1 MRPWTPASLAA
12 PLAIATVLAAAPFA
26 LKSARGETV
35 KPIEIAATTGGQPEA
50 VRADAPAS
58 GTLIASPATGFD
70 KLADITAGNVE
81 LDARALPSLAMPP
94 APSAS
99 DLGIATTAPAAPAP
113 AATAAPS
120 PAAVPA
126 AVADPRHA
134 EILDGVRK
142 LLGEPPAAARSGKQ
156 ARQPKV
162 DPDREDR
169 TALASYYQSAQRLLW
184 VDAKGLT
191 ARGEA
196 AMREIRAADDYGL
209 RSGDFDLPKRIVAE
223 PQALADAETSI
234 ALAAL
239 KYARHARG
247 GRVDP
252 LELSPNLDRKPPVM
266 GPAAVISGLADAT
279 APDAYLRGLHPRHP
293 QFERLR
299 QKYLE
304 ARASGT
310 AQVAAAA
317 QEAPKPEPSSD
328 AKAKVPKKQA
338 AAEQASP
345 PPATVKKLLANME
358 MWRWMPEELGQRH
371 VFANVPQFTFS
382 YVKDGKPIH
391 SERIIVGKPQT
402 QTPMFSDVMENVVF
416 HPTWSVPDSIKV
428 KEILPGLA
436 RGNNVMA
443 RQGLKAVYNG
453 REIDPMS
460 VDWRSVD
467 IRNVH
472 VFQPSGQSN
481 ALGLLKFNFPNSH
494 HVYMHDTPLKPLF
507 NQTVRTF
514 SHGCVRV
521 RNPQRFAE
529 VILAEDKGWGP
540 ERIKA
545 LLDNPQQNNMVQLT
559 NRIPVHIVYFTTWVD
574 DDGKLA
580 TYRDMY
586 GHEEKIHLGLDGK
599 AHLIPRQKED
609 LGKVRADVV
618 ARLSENSFAQPN
630 VLNWMKQ
637 MFGN

>member
-1 MRPWTPASLAA
+1 MRPWTAASLPRLSLAA
-12 PLAIATVLAAAPFA
+12 LLATATALAAAPSRA
-26 LKSARGETV
+26 ETP
-35 KPIEIAATTGGQPEA
+35 KPVEVAATTEGQK
-50 VRADAPAS
+50 DAPRSDAS
-58 GTLIASPATGFD
+58 GTVIASPATGLD
-70 KLADITAGNVE
+70 KPSDSTAGSIE
-81 LDARALPSLAMPP
+81 LDTRALPSLSMPQ

-99 DLGIATTAPAAPAP
+99 DLGVAVTPP
-113 AATAAPS
+113 AATAAPA
-120 PAAVPA
+120 PAPSAVPA
-126 AVADPRHA
+126 AVADTRQA
-134 EILDGVRK
+134 EILDGVRR
-142 LLGEPPAAARSGKQ
+142 LLGADAAPAGKSTKPVKD
-156 ARQPKV
+156 AKA
-162 DPDREDR
+162 DPDKEDR
-169 TALASYYQSAQRLLW
+169 AALAAYYQTAERLLW

-191 ARGEA
+191 PRGEA

-209 RSGDFDLPKRIVAE
+209 RAGDFDLPKRIVAD
-223 PQALADAETSI
+223 PQALADAEASI

-252 LELSPNLDRKPPVM
+252 LELSANLDRKPPVM
-266 GPAAVISGLADAT
+266 APAAVIAGLAAAS

-310 AQVAAAA
+310 AQVAAAPAA
-317 QEAPKPEPSSD
+317 QEAPKPEPKSD
-328 AKAKVPKKQA
+328 PKAKASKKQPA
-338 AAEQASP
+338 ADQASTP

-358 MWRWMPEELGQRH
+358 MWRWMPEDLGQRH
-371 VFANVPQFTFS
+371 VFANVPEFAFR
-382 YVKDGKPIH
+382 YMKDGKPIH
-391 SERIIVGKPQT
+391 SERIIVGKPET
-402 QTPMFSDVMENVVF
+402 QTPVFSDLMENVVF

-436 RGNNVMA
+436 RGSNVMQ

-472 VFQPSGQSN
+472 VFQPSGQGN

-494 HVYMHDTPLKPLF
+494 HVYMHDTPMKPLF
-507 NQTVRTF
+507 NNPIRTF

-540 ERIKA
+540 ERIKS
-545 LLDNPQQNNMVQLT
+545 LLDTPQQNNMVQLT
-559 NRIPVHIVYFTTWVD
+559 TRIPVHIVYFTAWVD

-586 GHEEKIHLGLDGK
+586 GHEEKVHLGLDGK
-599 AHLIPRQKED
+599 AHLIPKKKED

-637 MFGN
+637 LFGN